1 MLSRFPKPRVLV
13 TTFPFAEKNRLP
25 REMLEKAG
33 VEFTTNPY
41 GRKFKEKELAEII
54 EDYDIIIAGT
64 EPITANVIARAKNLQ
79 FISRVGIGLDSV
91 NLYAVKQRGIQI
103 SYTPDAPA
111 PAVAEMTLGFMLT
124 LLRRVNISNLEIHS
138 GCWTRYFGKR
148 LAECT
153 VGIIGVG
160 RIGQKV
166 IKHLRGFNPKKV
178 LVNDLHRQ
186 NLDAEEFPVVWSDK
200 ETIYEEAEVISLHV
214 PLTRITKN
222 MIVREHLLSM
232 KSDAVII
239 NTSRGGIIN
248 ETDLYDVLKQGHLS
262 GAAIDVFEIEP
273 YAGRLIELDNC
284 LLTSHMGS
292 MALDCRA
299 RMELEATTEAIRF
312 IENQPQQSAVPVE
325 EFLVQHGVEGLEK
338 Y

>member
-1 MLSRFPKPRVLV
+1 MFTSFSKPRVLV
-13 TTFPFAEKNRLP
+13 TTFPFAEKNRSPLN
-25 REMLEKAG
+25 MLEEAG
-33 VEFTTNPY
+33 VELTTNPY
-41 GRKFKEKELAEII
+41 GRKLKENELKEII
-54 EDYDIIIAGT
+54 EDYDVIIAGT
-64 EPITANVIARAKNLQ
+64 EPITASVIERAKNLQ

-91 NLYAVKQRGIQI
+91 NLHAVKKRGIQI

-186 NLDAEEFPVVWSDK
+186 NLDDEEFPIVWSDK
-200 ETIYEEAEVISLHV
+200 ETIYNEAEVITLHL
-214 PLTRITKN
+214 PLTRLTKN

-232 KSDAVII
+232 KPDAVII

-248 ETDLYDVLKQGHLS
+248 ETDLYDVLKQGHLF

-273 YAGRLIELDNC
+273 YEGRLIELDNC

-292 MALDCRA
+292 MASDCRA
-299 RMELEATTEAIRF
+299 RMELEATAEAIRF
-312 IENQPQQSAVPVE
+312 IKNQPLQSGVPVGE
-325 EFLVQHGVEGLEK
+325 YQV
-338 Y
+338 